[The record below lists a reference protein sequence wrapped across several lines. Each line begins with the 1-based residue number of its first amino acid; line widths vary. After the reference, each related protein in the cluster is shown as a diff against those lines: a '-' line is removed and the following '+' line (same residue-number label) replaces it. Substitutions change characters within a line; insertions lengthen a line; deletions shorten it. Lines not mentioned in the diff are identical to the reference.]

1 VPRLSFGQM
10 EISQEAKTKP
20 TPILKS
26 FWSKENFWLRCVGIS
41 VTIICVYH
49 YLKLII
55 ITAAT

>member
-41 VTIICVYH
+41 VIIICVYH
-49 YLKLII
+49 YL
-55 ITAAT
+55 